1 MRQWNA
7 TPSGSMVLSPL
18 PNVSFEQQNLQ
29 VEITASEAMSEVE
42 LNINDYSYT
51 ATTASNLEQTI
62 WEFNVPANAL
72 QLHAFNELQIGGK
85 DVHGNLMQKD
95 ANQIPIRQSA
105 APSVFSPPLVNG
117 YDENHKVYIGQQDIN
132 FTFEPSGSQDLTV
145 QFFPESPHTI
155 LHTVGISVMVR
166 YAISHPAIN
175 ASHPVHTY
183 NTEGV
188 YYVS

>member
-1 MRQWNA
+1 MI
-7 TPSGSMVLSPL
+7 TTICGSGMLRHQAVWCCRPYQ
-18 PNVSFEQQNLQ
+18 NVSFEQQNLQ

-62 WEFNVPANAL
+62 WEFNVPAIEL

-105 APSVFSPPLVNG
+105 APSVLVR
-117 YDENHKVYIGQQDIN
+117 H
-132 FTFEPSGSQDLTV
+132 
-145 QFFPESPHTI
+145 
-155 LHTVGISVMVR
+155 
-166 YAISHPAIN
+166 
-175 ASHPVHTY
+175 
-183 NTEGV
+183 
-188 YYVS
+188 